1 MKIGIDISQIAH
13 QGTGVARYVRS
24 IVASLVRKYPEH
36 EYVLFGSSLRKRH
49 VFSEF
54 VSAIGKDS
62 SHVRL
67 VSIPVPPTILDW
79 LWNRAHIVPVEWFT
93 GPLDIFWSSDWTH
106 PPLIH
111 AVGVTTIHDLSV
123 LRYPEESHNQ
133 AVLDVARGRIA
144 ANIVATHTRRLV
156 RAAKA
161 CAVFFCDSEATRH
174 DAQEL
179 LGISQ
184 NKLTVVYPGLGEA

>member
-49 VFSEF
+49 VFAEYIQSLP
-54 VSAIGKDS
+54 GNR

-67 VSIPVPPTILDW
+67 VSIPVPPTALDL
-79 LWNRAHIVPVEWFT
+79 LWNWAHIVPIEWFT

-106 PPLIH
+106 PPLKR
-111 AVGVTTIHDLSV
+111 AVGVTTIHDLSI
-123 LRYPEESHNQ
+123 LRYSQESHNTSE
-133 AVLDVARGRIA
+133 VDVIGGRIT
-144 ANIVATHTRRLV
+144 ANIVATHTRRLM

-161 CAVFFCDSEATRH
+161 CAAFFCDSEATKF
-174 DAQEL
+174 DAHEL
-179 LGISQ
+179 LGIA
-184 NKLTVVYPGLGEA
+184 NDKLTVVYPGFH